1 MSTRKR
7 NALLSSLRTPSST
20 EHLMFGDWTGFYAVR
35 ERRLLATG
43 VDSIEQAAG
52 GGQRRGRQSI
62 AHRQMFQRALRSDRK
77 QYSSPFPDRMGKPF
91 EQPKSTMLGAF
102 RTLLVNLTRQ
112 TTPHLAHQL
121 MPAVSGRFP
130 VNIRKNMP

>member
-1 MSTRKR
+1 
-7 NALLSSLRTPSST
+7 
-20 EHLMFGDWTGFYAVR
+20 MFGDWKGLYAVR
-35 ERRLLATG
+35 DGGCSRRGSTQSNKLP
-43 VDSIEQAAG
+43 VG
-52 GGQRRGRQSI
+52 GRGRQSI

-91 EQPKSTMLGAF
+91 EQPKSSMLGAF